1 MQKKKLDSDYSEKL
15 KKKKK
20 EIFERTYRDFFAK
33 HAEKTYNGLFKGIE
47 ITKSQFFTL
56 YLISLCISLI
66 LIIDIF
72 LSFEIRDNSFN
83 LTFNIFII
91 IGVLLGLISGGF
103 LNDRI
108 KGKRYQLLFLL
119 IIVSGLIT
127 ISHLGFFYQTGVII
141 PSILFMGDSFI
152 AGLLFIL
159 FLAFYIDFTTVLD
172 RGRVFSFLIIM
183 LSISIGIIILLIS
196 MNFFFFVS
204 ILIFAFSFYYFYKN
218 QEKKEY
224 YKSVKKE
231 GTKIEIKLDIIK
243 SIILLSFFSLTI
255 GLMFPIDEI
264 FSQDYFIFKEIIL
277 ITALV
282 VGVIF
287 TLGTALIVGVIFD
300 FSGRKALFSN
310 IIFAISIVNF
320 IRLFDVNK
328 IEFLSIAIIIIAL
341 LANFMSIPL
350 LMTEIAL
357 KDHLGRIF
365 GLTYFINII
374 CVILGIYIKFII
386 TQASGDE
393 LIAGMFLI
401 GVINFVSIICL
412 FFLVNSK
419 EMISSKEQNWSDNLI
434 HLYAIHDSGMLLYEY
449 SFTDLKEELAES
461 ELVSGGFIGLI
472 SMLQEITKETS
483 KSPLRSI
490 DHGGKKILFGFTT
503 EKKIIIALL
512 ITEDL
517 LVLRRKISDFI
528 QDIEKLYSEEIHDLN
543 YINKELWF
551 DRFEPILTKHF
562 KPKYFALAP
571 EKTIL
576 NKKKN

>member
-1 MQKKKLDSDYSEKL
+1 MQKKNLDSDYSEKL
-15 KKKKK
+15 KKNKK
-20 EIFERTYRDFFAK
+20 EFFERTYRDFFAK

-56 YLISLCISLI
+56 FLISLCISMI

-72 LSFEIRDNSFN
+72 LSFEISENRFN

-103 LNDRI
+103 LIDRS

-119 IIVSGLIT
+119 IIVSAIIT

-141 PSILFMGDSFI
+141 PSILFVGNSFI

-159 FLAFYIDFTTVLD
+159 FLTFYVDWTTILD

-183 LSISIGIIILLIS
+183 LSISIGIILLLIS
-196 MNFFFFVS
+196 KNFFFFIS
-204 ILIFAFSFYYFYKN
+204 ILIFTFSFYYFYKN

-224 YKSVKKE
+224 YKGIKKE
-231 GTKIEIKLDIIK
+231 GIKMEIKLDIIK

-264 FSQDYFIFKEIIL
+264 LSHDYFIIKEFTL
-277 ITALV
+277 ITVLI
-282 VGVIF
+282 VGLIF
-287 TLGTALIVGVIFD
+287 TLGTCLIIGLIFD

-310 IIFAISIVNF
+310 IIFVISIVNF
-320 IRLFDVNK
+320 IKLFDLK
-328 IEFLSIAIIIIAL
+328 IEFFSIAIAIIAL

-350 LMTEIAL
+350 LMTDIAL
-357 KDHLGRIF
+357 KDHLGRIL
-365 GLTYFINII
+365 GLTYFINIL

-386 TQASGDE
+386 IQALVDE
-393 LIAGMFLI
+393 FIAGMLLI
-401 GVINFVSIICL
+401 GVINFASIISL

-449 SFTDLKEELAES
+449 SFTNLKEGLAES

-472 SMLQEITKETS
+472 CMLQEITKE
-483 KSPLRSI
+483 KQLLRVI
-490 DHGGKKILFGFTT
+490 DHGGKKILFGYTT

-512 ITEDL
+512 ISEEL

-543 YINKELWF
+543 YIDKELWF
-551 DRFEPILTKHF
+551 NRLEPILTKHF

-576 NKKKN
+576 NKKEN

>member
-1 MQKKKLDSDYSEKL
+1 MQKKNLDSDYSEKL
-15 KKKKK
+15 KKNKK
-20 EIFERTYRDFFAK
+20 EFFERTYRDFFAK

-56 YLISLCISLI
+56 FLISLCISMI

-72 LSFEIRDNSFN
+72 LSFEISENRFN

-103 LNDRI
+103 LIDRS

-119 IIVSGLIT
+119 IIVSAIIT

-141 PSILFMGDSFI
+141 PSILFVGNSFI

-159 FLAFYIDFTTVLD
+159 FLTFYVDWTTILD

-183 LSISIGIIILLIS
+183 LSISIGIILLLIS
-196 MNFFFFVS
+196 KNFFFFIS
-204 ILIFAFSFYYFYKN
+204 ILIFTFSFYYFYKN

-224 YKSVKKE
+224 YTSIKKE
-231 GTKIEIKLDIIK
+231 GIKMEIKLDIIK

-264 FSQDYFIFKEIIL
+264 LSHDYFIIKEFTL
-277 ITALV
+277 ITVLI
-282 VGVIF
+282 VGLIF
-287 TLGTALIVGVIFD
+287 TLGTCLIIGLIFD

-310 IIFAISIVNF
+310 IIFVISIVNF
-320 IRLFDVNK
+320 IKLFDLK
-328 IEFLSIAIIIIAL
+328 IEFFSIAIAIIAL

-350 LMTEIAL
+350 LMTDIAL
-357 KDHLGRIF
+357 KDHLGRIL
-365 GLTYFINII
+365 GLTYFINIL

-386 TQASGDE
+386 IQALVDE
-393 LIAGMFLI
+393 FIAGMLLI
-401 GVINFVSIICL
+401 GVINFASIISL

-449 SFTDLKEELAES
+449 SFTNLKEGLAES

-472 SMLQEITKETS
+472 CMLQEITKE
-483 KSPLRSI
+483 KQLLRVI
-490 DHGGKKILFGFTT
+490 DHGGKKILFGYTT

-512 ITEDL
+512 ISEEL

-543 YINKELWF
+543 YIDKELWF
-551 DRFEPILTKHF
+551 DRLEPILTKHF
-562 KPKYFALAP
+562 KPKYFALVP